1 MKRTAGILAAAM
13 LAIAVM
19 APLGAA
25 TETGN
30 IGFTGGYS
38 TRGTGIFGFN
48 STYQYLG
55 DVSRYAGIGLSTHAD
70 VAFNFTHEYFGFL
83 VGFIAGP
90 GFEFRPSEEI
100 AINLTVGPAV
110 LLEGAWDTSFG
121 FGAGVDASFTYYFD
135 TSYPNIGVTVGTTL
149 YPQFIVQDDR
159 DPKRTFSFAATGYI
173 GLSWRFPG
181 YSWDQLTPP
190 PLGYEIY

>member
-1 MKRTAGILAAAM
+1 MKRMKKAFAIIM
-13 LAIAVM
+13 LALMIA

-25 TETGN
+25 TEMGN

-38 TRGTGIFGFN
+38 TRDAGILGFN

-55 DVSRYAGIGLSTHAD
+55 DVSRFVGIGLSTHAD
-70 VAFNFTHEYFGFL
+70 VAFSFAHNYFGFL

-90 GFEFRPSEEI
+90 GFEFRPTEEI

-110 LLEGAWDTSFG
+110 ILEGAWDTSFG

-135 TSYPNIGVTVGTTL
+135 TTYPNIGVTVGTTL
-149 YPQFIVQDDR
+149 YPQFLVQDER
-159 DPKRTFSFAATGYI
+159 NPRKTFSFAGIGYI
-173 GLSWRFPG
+173 GLAWRFPG

-190 PLGYEIY
+190 PLGYAIY